1 MQFTNSIDKHCDG
14 FGKNLDSMYI
24 HFYNKEKH
32 KKQLIKLF
40 NEANITEHCYEGYR
54 YKLRKEYVT
63 TKIDTN
69 KLKNNFPNAYKNC
82 IITLTVKP
90 TIIRTRIK

>member
-1 MQFTNSIDKHCDG
+1 MQFTNNLDKHCDG

-32 KKQLIKLF
+32 KKQLIKVF
-40 NEANITEHCYEGYR
+40 KETNITEHCYEGYR

-69 KLKNNFPNAYKNC
+69 KLKNKYPDTYKDC
-82 IITLTVKP
+82 IITATVKP
-90 TIIRTRIK
+90 TIIRTKIK